1 MSKYRQVRSNKIKIS
16 TMCLFFCYN
25 KYGDNMEIIEI
36 ITKKKNGENLSYDE
50 LKYVVDG
57 YVDGAIKDYQMSSLL
72 MAIVCNGMTEEET
85 VNLTKI
91 MIESGDV
98 IDLNNIDGIV
108 VDKHSTGGVGDKTT
122 LILAPI
128 VAACGLKV
136 AKMSGRGLG
145 HTGGTIDK
153 LESIEG
159 YQVEL
164 SKDEFMKQVNDI
176 GVAVISQSGNLAPA
190 DKKIYA
196 LRDVTGTTESIP
208 LIASSIMSK
217 KIASGASVIVLD
229 VKVGNGALMKTI
241 EDARELSKRMITIGK
256 SYGRKVVC
264 ILSNMEEPLG
274 YAVGNGLEVKECID
288 CLNNKGP
295 KDVMKLVLA
304 LATYMVSSGKNIDT
318 EVAKQEVI
326 DVVTSGKAYE
336 LFKEWI
342 KYQHGNIE
350 NIKVSERAISIKS
363 KESGFIESVDALKIG
378 ELAKKLGAGRMT
390 KEDKI
395 EHGVGIV
402 LSKKVGDFVIE
413 NEEIAKVYIENK
425 DIRVD
430 EILSCFEIGEHAVTP
445 KLILEIIK

>member
-1 MSKYRQVRSNKIKIS
+1 
-16 TMCLFFCYN
+16 
-25 KYGDNMEIIEI
+25 MEMIEI
-36 ITKKKNGENLSYDE
+36 ITKKKNGESLSYDE
-50 LKYVVDG
+50 LKYVIDG
-57 YVDGAIKDYQMSSLL
+57 YVNGTIKDYQMSSFL
-72 MAIVCNGMTEEET
+72 MAIVCKGMTDEET
-85 VNLTKI
+85 IGLTKI
-91 MIESGDV
+91 MVESGDV
-98 IDLNNIDGIV
+98 INLDEIDGIV

-122 LILAPI
+122 IILAPI

-164 SKDEFMKQVNDI
+164 SREDFMKQVNEI

-241 EDARELSKRMITIGK
+241 EDARELAKQMITIGK

-274 YAVGNGLEVKECID
+274 YAVGNGLEVQECID

-304 LATYMVSSGKNIDT
+304 LATHMVSAGKNIDVET
-318 EVAKQEVI
+318 AKQEVV

-336 LFKEWI
+336 VFKEWM
-342 KYQHGNIE
+342 KSQHGNID
-350 NIKVSERAISIKS
+350 NVKVSERAISIKS
-363 KESGFIESVDALKIG
+363 KESGFIEAIDALKIG

-390 KEDKI
+390 KEESID
-395 EHGVGIV
+395 HGVGIV

-430 EILSCFEIGEHAVTP
+430 EVLNCFTVGEHAINT